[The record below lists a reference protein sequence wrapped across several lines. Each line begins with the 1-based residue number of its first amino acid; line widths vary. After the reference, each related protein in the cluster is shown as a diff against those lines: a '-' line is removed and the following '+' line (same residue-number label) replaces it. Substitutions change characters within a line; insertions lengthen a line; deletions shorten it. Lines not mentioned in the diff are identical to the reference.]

1 MTLLLLTSNSIDPL
15 QRQLNLKDFYTFFL
29 ISPLK
34 YWFFLFF
41 FTPLSAIRHPAK
53 VICIAEVMACPDL
66 EESRGFCCHLQT
78 GDAWARPLFCL
89 CLPLGL
95 NATTK
100 LSCLQIFPGI
110 CQIGENSVTTTT
122 EHSLSGL
129 LGDWNQ
135 TKKKSNFEN
144 YRSRCLMHV
153 QDKKDRVISLS
164 VLKWRYLLKH
174 ILISFFM
181 K

>member
-1 MTLLLLTSNSIDPL
+1 MELLLLTSNSIDPL
-15 QRQLNLKDFYTFFL
+15 RRQLNLKDFGTFFFNFSFKVL
-29 ISPLK
+29 IFS
-34 YWFFLFF
+34 LFS
-41 FTPLSAIRHPAK
+41 PLSAIRHPAK

-135 TKKKSNFEN
+135 TKKKSNSEN

>member
-1 MTLLLLTSNSIDPL
+1 MIFS
-15 QRQLNLKDFYTFFL
+15 
-29 ISPLK
+29 
-34 YWFFLFF
+34 LFS
-41 FTPLSAIRHPAK
+41 PLSAIRHPAK

-135 TKKKSNFEN
+135 TKKKSNSEN

-164 VLKWRYLLKH
+164 VLEISLKTYFNLLFYEI
-174 ILISFFM
+174 ILIKAFKFEFQHAKNLDSMLFA
-181 K
+181 